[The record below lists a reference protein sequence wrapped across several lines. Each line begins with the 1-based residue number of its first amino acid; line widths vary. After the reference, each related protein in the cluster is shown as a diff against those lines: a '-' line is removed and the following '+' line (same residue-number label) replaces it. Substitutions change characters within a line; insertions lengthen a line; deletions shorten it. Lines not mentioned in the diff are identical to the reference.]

1 MKAPSATLSVR
12 IPHELW
18 LKINELV
25 ENKVAKD
32 LSSAV
37 RILIEG
43 GLKLMEIKNEIDN
56 PVRVQELANQWKTK
70 MNENDIFSW
79 TKNLSDQEMI
89 AVQGA
94 IELEKESRNKL

>member
-1 MKAPSATLSVR
+1 MKVPSATLSVR

-18 LKINELV
+18 LKINEFV

-37 RILIEG
+37 RILFEG

-56 PVRVQELANQWKTK
+56 PVRVQELANQWNTK

>member
-1 MKAPSATLSVR
+1 MIAPSATLSVR
-12 IPHELW
+12 IPNELW

-43 GLKLMEIKNEIDN
+43 GLKLKEIKNEIDN
-56 PVRVQELANQWKTK
+56 PKRVQELANQWNSKI
-70 MNENDIFSW
+70 NENDIFAW
-79 TKNLSDQEMI
+79 AKNLSDQEKI

-94 IELEKESRNKL
+94 IELEKELQNKI

>member
-1 MKAPSATLSVR
+1 MKLPSATLSVR
-12 IPHELW
+12 IPQELW
-18 LKINELV
+18 QRINEFV

-37 RILIEG
+37 RVLIEG
-43 GLKLMEIKNEIDN
+43 GLKLMEIKNVIDN
-56 PVRVQELANQWKTK
+56 PKRVQELANQWNVK
-70 MNENDIFSW
+70 MNEKDIFSW
-79 TKNLSDQEMI
+79 AKNLSDQEMA

>member
-1 MKAPSATLSVR
+1 MTAPSATLSVR

-18 LKINELV
+18 LKINEFV

-37 RILIEG
+37 RVLIEG
-43 GLKLMEIKNEIDN
+43 GLKLMEIKNEIDD
-56 PVRVQELANQWKTK
+56 PKRVQELANKWNTK
-70 MNENDIFSW
+70 MNENDIFAW

>member
-18 LKINELV
+18 LKINEFV

-56 PVRVQELANQWKTK
+56 PVRVQELANQWNTK

>member
-1 MKAPSATLSVR
+1 MTAPSATLSVR

-43 GLKLMEIKNEIDN
+43 GLKLKEIKNEIDD
-56 PVRVQELANQWKTK
+56 PKRVQELANQWNSKI
-70 MNENDIFSW
+70 NENDIFAW
-79 TKNLSDQEMI
+79 ANNLSDQETI

-94 IELEKESRNKL
+94 IELKKELRNKI

>member
-1 MKAPSATLSVR
+1 MTAPSATLSVR

-18 LKINELV
+18 LKINEFV

-37 RILIEG
+37 RVLIEG
-43 GLKLMEIKNEIDN
+43 GLKLKEIKNEIDD
-56 PVRVQELANQWKTK
+56 PIRVQELANQWNTK

>member
-1 MKAPSATLSVR
+1 MKLPSATLSVR
-12 IPHELW
+12 IPQELW
-18 LKINELV
+18 QRINEFV

-37 RILIEG
+37 RVLIEG

-56 PVRVQELANQWKTK
+56 PKRVQELANQWNVK
-70 MNENDIFSW
+70 MNEKDIFSW
-79 TKNLSDQEMI
+79 AKNLSDQEMA

-94 IELEKESRNKL
+94 IELEKESRTKL

>member
-1 MKAPSATLSVR
+1 MKVPSATLSVR

-18 LKINELV
+18 LKINEFV

-32 LSSAV
+32 LFSAI

-43 GLKLMEIKNEIDN
+43 GLKLMEIKNEMDN
-56 PVRVQELANQWKTK
+56 PVRVQKLANEWNTK
-70 MNENDIFSW
+70 MNEKDIFSW
-79 TKNLSDQEMI
+79 AKNLSEQEMI

>member
-1 MKAPSATLSVR
+1 MKVPSATLSVR

-18 LKINELV
+18 LKINEFV
-25 ENKVAKD
+25 ENKVVKD

-56 PVRVQELANQWKTK
+56 PVRVQELANQWNTK